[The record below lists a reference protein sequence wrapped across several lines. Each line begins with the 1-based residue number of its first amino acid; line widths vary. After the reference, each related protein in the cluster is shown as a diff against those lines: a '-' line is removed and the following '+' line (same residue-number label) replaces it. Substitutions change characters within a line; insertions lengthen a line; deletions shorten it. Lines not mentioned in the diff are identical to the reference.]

1 MRPTARHRSWSAESA
16 DSTDVAEDHVTQQ
29 FGPDRDEPKQPADFA
44 TEAAAA
50 HKNQPVK
57 QNGLRV
63 VGPMRRTHP
72 PAPNGCPA
80 WWTSSILWTD
90 LFDILLT
97 SVDSTDAN
105 LGRRVCI
112 ETELTMALARRL
124 DQLGTETAFAVSQA
138 AAEWGAKGNRIYPFH
153 LGDINL
159 ATPGNIVEAM
169 NVAIADGKT
178 GYCPAAG
185 IAPLREALAAN
196 IGGDRAMSLTP
207 DNIVVQPG
215 GKPVITKFIQTLMNP
230 GDGVLYPNPG
240 YPIYESQVEYFG
252 GRPMPYR
259 YHETPT
265 GFGIDLDQIRGL
277 AASGATA
284 IIYNNLQNPL
294 GCESS
299 LEEMQAIAD
308 IAIEHDLWVLSDEA
322 YFEMR
327 YSGTSTS
334 IASLA
339 GMAERTVILYTFSK
353 KFAMTGWRLGCAVA
367 PIEVAQ
373 MIAKL
378 NTNDESCTT
387 HFVQAAGVEAITNPE
402 GAAPM
407 LAELQRRR
415 DAAAAGLAQIKGITC
430 ATPESTFYLFPN
442 ATDAMEQMGFT
453 DVGDFATAALQ
464 NTGVSFCTRRH
475 FGRPQPGE
483 TQEYIRLAYS
493 GISVE
498 DITEGL
504 GKLAAWINA

>member
-1 MRPTARHRSWSAESA
+1 
-16 DSTDVAEDHVTQQ
+16 
-29 FGPDRDEPKQPADFA
+29 
-44 TEAAAA
+44 
-50 HKNQPVK
+50 
-57 QNGLRV
+57 
-63 VGPMRRTHP
+63 
-72 PAPNGCPA
+72 
-80 WWTSSILWTD
+80 
-90 LFDILLT
+90 
-97 SVDSTDAN
+97 
-105 LGRRVCI
+105 
-112 ETELTMALARRL
+112 MALAARL
-124 DQLGTETAFAVSQA
+124 NNLGTETAFAVSQA
-138 AAEWGAKGNRIYPFH
+138 AAEWGAQGNRIYPFH

-159 ATPGNIVEAM
+159 PTPANIVEAM
-169 NVAIADGKT
+169 NAAISDGKT

-196 IGGDRAMSLTP
+196 IGADRGMELTAE
-207 DNIVVQPG
+207 NIVVQPG

-252 GRPMPYR
+252 GRPLPYR
-259 YHETPT
+259 YHETDT
-265 GFGIDLDQIRGL
+265 GFGIDLDQLRAL

-299 LEEMQAIAD
+299 LAEMQAIAD

-334 IASLA
+334 IASLP

-367 PIEVAQ
+367 PVPVAE

-387 HFVQAAGVEAITNPE
+387 HFVQAAGVEAIAQPE

-415 DAAAAGLAQIKGITC
+415 DAAVDGLATIDGITC
-430 ATPESTFYLFPN
+430 ATPEATFYLFPN
-442 ATDAMEQMGFT
+442 VTAVMSRMGFA
-453 DVGDFATAALQ
+453 DVSDFATAALQ
-464 NTGVSFCTRRH
+464 NTGVSFCTRQH
-475 FGRPQPGE
+475 FGRPQVDE
-483 TQEYIRLAYS
+483 VEQYIRLAYS
-493 GISVE
+493 GISVD
-498 DITEGL
+498 DIAEGL
-504 GKLAAWINA
+504 DRLAAWTTTGGAA

>member
-1 MRPTARHRSWSAESA
+1 
-16 DSTDVAEDHVTQQ
+16 
-29 FGPDRDEPKQPADFA
+29 
-44 TEAAAA
+44 
-50 HKNQPVK
+50 
-57 QNGLRV
+57 
-63 VGPMRRTHP
+63 
-72 PAPNGCPA
+72 
-80 WWTSSILWTD
+80 
-90 LFDILLT
+90 
-97 SVDSTDAN
+97 
-105 LGRRVCI
+105 
-112 ETELTMALARRL
+112 MALAARL
-124 DQLGTETAFAVSQA
+124 NNLGTETAFAVSQA
-138 AAEWGAKGNRIYPFH
+138 AAEWGAQGNRIYPFH

-159 ATPGNIVEAM
+159 PTPANIVEAM
-169 NVAIADGKT
+169 NAAISDGKT

-196 IGGDRAMSLTP
+196 IGADRGMELTAE
-207 DNIVVQPG
+207 NIVVQPG

-252 GRPMPYR
+252 GRPLPYR
-259 YHETPT
+259 YHETDT
-265 GFGIDLDQIRGL
+265 GFGIDLDQLRAL

-299 LEEMQAIAD
+299 LAEMQAIAD

-334 IASLA
+334 IASLP

-367 PIEVAQ
+367 PVPVAD

-387 HFVQAAGVEAITNPE
+387 HFVQAAGVEAIAHPE

-415 DAAAAGLAQIKGITC
+415 DAAVDGLATIDGITC
-430 ATPESTFYLFPN
+430 ATPEATFYLFPN
-442 ATDAMEQMGFT
+442 VTAVMSRMGFA
-453 DVGDFATAALQ
+453 DVSDFATAALQ
-464 NTGVSFCTRRH
+464 NTGVSFCTRQH
-475 FGRPQPGE
+475 FGRPQVDE
-483 TQEYIRLAYS
+483 VEQYIRLAYS
-493 GISVE
+493 GISVD
-498 DITEGL
+498 DIAEGL
-504 GKLAAWINA
+504 DRLAAWTTTGGAV